1 MNKHTGRKA
10 ILIASTET
18 GTDGLLGFTCR
29 SGSAASAVFVFLL
42 SHQPERCHNRPPN
55 REWQTQMQTQ
65 KQMQTHMHARTH
77 THTLTNPHK
86 LTHIHSSAFAGT
98 LIKREARTCRS
109 TRTRTRTHTHTP
121 TDALTFASATASAF
135 AFESASTPNGARM
148 QMCHAHAHKGA
159 RSSTGQPGS
168 RNTSRLRSCP

>member
-1 MNKHTGRKA
+1 MTQEQSFTQPHLTSPQTHTHGHRHTNAQAPEHTPAPTPSRAPIRQSSRMIVNKHTRRKA

-42 SHQPERCHNRPPN
+42 SHQPERCHDRPPN

-65 KQMQTHMHARTH
+65 KQMQTHMHAH

-98 LIKREARTCRS
+98 LIKREARTR
-109 TRTRTRTHTHTP
+109 RRTRTHI
-121 TDALTFASATASAF
+121 
-135 AFESASTPNGARM
+135 
-148 QMCHAHAHKGA
+148 CI
-159 RSSTGQPGS
+159 
-168 RNTSRLRSCP
+168 RNRIRIRI